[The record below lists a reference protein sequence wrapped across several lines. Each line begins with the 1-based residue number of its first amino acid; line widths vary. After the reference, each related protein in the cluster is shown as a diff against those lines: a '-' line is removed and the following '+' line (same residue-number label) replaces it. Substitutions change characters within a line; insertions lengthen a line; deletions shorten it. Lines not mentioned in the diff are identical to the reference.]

1 MNESIDIYNQTEKN
15 IDAEVG
21 DDMAYVFQIPSM
33 ASFHIYAFSSMVYT
47 VYTDDADAGY
57 SF

>member
-1 MNESIDIYNQTEKN
+1 MNESIDIYNQTQKN

-21 DDMAYVFQIPSM
+21 DDTAYVPQIPAL
-33 ASFHIYAFSSMVYT
+33 ASFHIYALRRIF
-47 VYTDDADAGY
+47 TDDADAGY